1 MTKAEQFVSFGQANL
16 EAVMKS
22 GQIWTAGVQDLS
34 AKMAASAKASFDE
47 TLSTM
52 RAISGVTSLRDAF
65 ELQSGFA
72 RSALEK
78 SVSDTGRLAETSIKL
93 AEQAAA
99 PIAARLTAA
108 VDMVSPR
115 A

>member
-1 MTKAEQFVSFGQANL
+1 MTTAEQFVSFGQANL
-16 EAVMKS
+16 EAMMKS
-22 GQIWTAGVQDLS
+22 SQIWTAGVQELS
-34 AKMAASAKASFDE
+34 AKMAASAQASLDE

-52 RAISGVTSLRDAF
+52 RAMSGVKSLRDAV
-65 ELQSGFA
+65 ELQTGLA
-72 RSALEK
+72 RSAMEK
-78 SVSDTGRLAETSIKL
+78 TVSETGRLAETSIKL
-93 AEQAAA
+93 AEHAAA

>member
-1 MTKAEQFVSFGQANL
+1 MTTAEQFVSFGQANF
-16 EAVMKS
+16 EAMMKS
-22 GQIWTAGVQDLS
+22 GQIWTVGVQELS
-34 AKMAASAKASFDE
+34 AKMAASAQASLDE

-52 RAISGVTSLRDAF
+52 RAMSGVKSLRDAV

-72 RSALEK
+72 RSAMQK
-78 SVSDTGRLAETSIKL
+78 TVSETGRLAETSIKL

-99 PIAARLTAA
+99 PITARLTAA